1 MPLLARRVINWES
14 YKSYGVW
21 LVRITCVGGLACG
34 CAHAHLCRVR
44 ACFSCVCEMW
54 RETHTHA
61 HIHTHTQTRAHT
73 HTHAPMHT
81 HTRARARAHAPI
93 HKCANTHTHACMNAS
108 THVQVASDNDLGY
121 QGARLVFGAC
131 VVGRVP
137 SGQVRMHAAGKHSS
151 SSSDATGATSS
162 TSSSSSSNAAAAS
175 QTCLRRSGLTR
186 LDLSSNHLVP
196 PGSVVTSQSKSKNR
210 IPTVESVPSPYLIVT
225 VFECSSSF
233 IHA

>member
-1 MPLLARRVINWES
+1 MAGPHYLCWWF
-14 YKSYGVW
+14 GVR
-21 LVRITCVGGLACG
+21 LRTCSFVPKCVHVFRAYVRCGGK
-34 CAHAHLCRVR
+34 HTR
-44 ACFSCVCEMW
+44 
-54 RETHTHA
+54 THTY
-61 HIHTHTQTRAHT
+61 THTQTRAHT

-81 HTRARARAHAPI
+81 HTRARARAHPYT
-93 HKCANTHTHACMNAS
+93 NVQTHTHTCMHAS
-108 THVQVASDNDLGY
+108 THVQVASNNDLGY

-151 SSSDATGATSS
+151 NSSDATGATSS
-162 TSSSSSSNAAAAS
+162 TSSSSSNAAAAS